1 MSEGASTGPLGVF
14 GGTFDPVHFGHLRLA
29 EEACEALALDA
40 VRWIPA
46 GQPWHRSAPQT
57 GAEHRLGM
65 VRCATASN
73 PLFEVDAREVE
84 SGRPNYTVETL
95 LSLRAELGATRP
107 LVVMLGTDAFSRLH
121 TWHRWRELFELAHI
135 GLATRAGR
143 AVQASALDPA
153 LATEL
158 TVRSRDESA
167 GVLHSAPGG
176 AIVRFDMTALAIS
189 ATDLRARLARG
200 ASCRY
205 LAPTAVLDYIRHHR
219 LYRD

>member
-1 MSEGASTGPLGVF
+1 MSEGAPAGPLGVF

-40 VRWIPA
+40 VCWIPA
-46 GQPWHRSAPQT
+46 GQPWHRTAPQT
-57 GAEHRLGM
+57 SAEHRLGM

-73 PLFEVDAREVE
+73 PLFDVDAREVE
-84 SGRPNYTVETL
+84 SGRPSYTVDTV
-95 LSLRAELGATRP
+95 LSLRAELGTTRP
-107 LVVMLGTDAFSRLH
+107 LVIILGADAFSRLH

-135 GLATRAGR
+135 GLATRAGQS
-143 AVQASALDPA
+143 VQASALDPA

-158 TVRSRDESA
+158 TARSRSDA
-167 GVLHSAPGG
+167 QALRCAPGG

>member
-1 MSEGASTGPLGVF
+1 MSEGAPAGPLGVF

-29 EEACEALALDA
+29 EEACEALALDT

-46 GQPWHRSAPQT
+46 GQPWHRTAPQT
-57 GAEHRLGM
+57 AAAHRLGM

-73 PLFEVDAREVE
+73 PLFDVDAREVE
-84 SGRPNYTVETL
+84 SGNPSYTVETV
-95 LSLRAELGATRP
+95 LSLRAELGSTRP
-107 LVVMLGTDAFSRLH
+107 LVVILGADAFSRLH

-135 GLATRAGR
+135 GLATRAGQ

-158 TVRSRDESA
+158 TARSRGDA
-167 GVLHSAPGG
+167 RTLRSAPGG

-219 LYRD
+219 LYRN

>member
-1 MSEGASTGPLGVF
+1 MSDDAPAGPLGVF

-29 EEACEALALDA
+29 EQACEALALDA

-46 GQPWHRSAPQT
+46 GQPWHRTAPQT
-57 GAEHRLGM
+57 AAEHRLGM

-73 PLFEVDAREVE
+73 PLFDVDAREIE
-84 SGRPNYTVETL
+84 SGRPSYTVETV

-107 LVVMLGTDAFSRLH
+107 LVVILGADAFSRLH

-135 GLATRAGR
+135 GLATRAGQ
-143 AVQASALDPA
+143 AVQASTLDPA

-158 TVRSRDESA
+158 TARGCDDSGALR
-167 GVLHSAPGG
+167 SAPGG
-176 AIVRFDMTALAIS
+176 TIVRFDMTALAIS
-189 ATDLRARLARG
+189 ATDLRARLVRG

>member
-1 MSEGASTGPLGVF
+1 MSEGAPAGPLGVF

-46 GQPWHRSAPQT
+46 GQPWHRTAPQT
-57 GAEHRLGM
+57 AAGHRLDM

-73 PLFEVDAREVE
+73 PLFDVDAREIE
-84 SGRPNYTVETL
+84 SGRPSYTVETV
-95 LSLRAELGATRP
+95 LSLRAELGVTRP
-107 LVVMLGTDAFSRLH
+107 LVVILGTDAFSRLH

-135 GLATRAGR
+135 GLATRAGQ

-158 TVRSRDESA
+158 TARSRNDA
-167 GVLHSAPGG
+167 KAVRCAPAG

>member
-1 MSEGASTGPLGVF
+1 MSEGAPAGPLGVF

-46 GQPWHRSAPQT
+46 GQPWHRTAPQT
-57 GAEHRLGM
+57 AAAHRLGM

-73 PLFEVDAREVE
+73 PLFDVDAREVE
-84 SGRPNYTVETL
+84 SGNPSYTVETV
-95 LSLRAELGATRP
+95 LSLRAELGSTRP
-107 LVVMLGTDAFSRLH
+107 LVVILGTDAFSRLH
-121 TWHRWRELFELAHI
+121 TWHRWRELFELTHI
-135 GLATRAGR
+135 GLATRAGQ

-158 TVRSRDESA
+158 TARSRGDA
-167 GVLHSAPGG
+167 RALRSAPGG
-176 AIVRFDMTALAIS
+176 TIVRFDMTALAIS

-219 LYRD
+219 LYRN